1 MIDWVIELTETMASA
16 VERFA
21 LLHREGSLVISQAIE
36 QEEAQA
42 TAASSS
48 RADIIALYWRG
59 IALLDQALALQF
71 THSQW

>member
-1 MIDWVIELTETMASA
+1 MASV
-16 VERFA
+16 VERFT
-21 LLHREGSLVISQAIE
+21 LLHREGSLVIFQAIE
-36 QEEAQA
+36 QEEEAQA
-42 TAASSS
+42 PTAAAVSS